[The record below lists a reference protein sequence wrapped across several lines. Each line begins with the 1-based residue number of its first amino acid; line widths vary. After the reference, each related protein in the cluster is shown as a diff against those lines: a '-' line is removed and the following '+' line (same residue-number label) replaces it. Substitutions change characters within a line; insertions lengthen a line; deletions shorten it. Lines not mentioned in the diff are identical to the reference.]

1 MASQSY
7 DIYLHS
13 ISKALYLTLDLD
25 DSDEHNDEKADE
37 TIDIKSE
44 TKEDL

>member
-13 ISKALYLTLDLD
+13 ISKALYLTLNL
-25 DSDEHNDEKADE
+25 DSDDDED
-37 TIDIKSE
+37 KS
-44 TKEDL
+44 